1 MCRTTG
7 SKNALRKAIFYWF
20 VGVAVLPV
28 LNDPEKIAQM
38 TEFSTTGASIA
49 SNQRDCVME

>member
-1 MCRTTG
+1 VPETEDQ
-7 SKNALRKAIFYWF
+7 KNALRKAIFYWF

-38 TEFSTTGASIA
+38 TEFTTASASIV
-49 SNQRDCVME
+49 SNQRDCIVE